1 MRDATRI
8 CDYFYGAMTLF
19 IIPLYQRKYAWQQ
32 KHCSRLFEDL
42 KKIHRQG
49 IYSHFFGSIVATRV
63 NEVDDDLLII
73 DGQQRITTLS
83 LLILAGLNAV
93 ANGDMEKGDED
104 IEEVRKN
111 YLYAVRRRV
120 DRKIKLKP
128 IEGDLEAYDAL
139 FSNNPDEF
147 IKNSG
152 ITSNYQLFYQMI
164 KASDLSFTDLIGAIE
179 RLTVIDIRLDS
190 KDNPQLIFESLN
202 SCGKDLEE
210 ADKVRNYLLMSLT
223 PSIQEEYYHSYW
235 SKIEKMTDGE
245 PTMFIRDYLTIEEG
259 IISNIEDL
267 YFDFKKY
274 DEERQ
279 LDRRDL
285 LEKMLKFARY
295 YRQITK
301 GETGNKRID
310 RKLKQISYIGTTV
323 HLPFLMS
330 FFDYAEAN
338 ALGEDEVYE
347 VLDVVENYW
356 ARRII
361 CNYPANALQKMFAIL
376 HTDILKIYQRHE
388 KRGLELT
395 LPYSQILKHVLL
407 KKQGT
412 VAFPEDEE
420 VIKEFPERQIY
431 RIPSSYRCFLFERME
446 NENSPEAND
455 TIVAKMQTGEF
466 TIEHIM
472 PQTMTPQWKQ
482 ELGEDWEEKHKKLLH
497 TFGNLTLTGFNVSYS
512 NHSFMEKKEGYIDRK
527 GNKIDGF
534 DNSAF
539 RLSNYLKHCS
549 KWTET
554 EILDRSNMM
563 LENFLRLWPMIKSDY
578 IPLEKE
584 YELVSFD
591 DEEFELTSRT
601 IQGFRYREER
611 HQVITWKDMLV
622 QVCKLMYNENP
633 STMTY
638 VSTKNFWMH
647 DSDNKD
653 RTKIA
658 DSCYVYSSCS
668 TNTKRSILTYLFKE
682 LDIPSSVLEFE
693 LAPLA
698 DKVIDSEEE

>member
-1 MRDATRI
+1 MAQIVWHTTAI
-8 CDYFYGAMTLF
+8 QQLQEIYDYY
-19 IIPLYQRKYAWQQ
+19 YQ
-32 KHCSRLFEDL
+32 HMS
-42 KKIHRQG
+42 
-49 IYSHFFGSIVATRV
+49 SVVAD
-63 NEVDDDLLII
+63 N
-73 DGQQRITTLS
+73 
-83 LLILAGLNAV
+83 
-93 ANGDMEKGDED
+93 
-104 IEEVRKN
+104 
-111 YLYAVRRRV
+111 
-120 DRKIKLKP
+120 
-128 IEGDLEAYDAL
+128 
-139 FSNNPDEF
+139 
-147 IKNSG
+147 
-152 ITSNYQLFYQMI
+152 
-164 KASDLSFTDLIGAIE
+164 KAS
-179 RLTVIDIRLDS
+179 VQPDS
-190 KDNPQLIFESLN
+190 
-202 SCGKDLEE
+202 
-210 ADKVRNYLLMSLT
+210 
-223 PSIQEEYYHSYW
+223 
-235 SKIEKMTDGE
+235 
-245 PTMFIRDYLTIEEG
+245 
-259 IISNIEDL
+259 
-267 YFDFKKY
+267 
-274 DEERQ
+274 
-279 LDRRDL
+279 
-285 LEKMLKFARY
+285 
-295 YRQITK
+295 
-301 GETGNKRID
+301 
-310 RKLKQISYIGTTV
+310 
-323 HLPFLMS
+323 LPFLDS
-330 FFDYAEAN
+330 VPDP
-338 ALGEDEVYE
+338 GSV
-347 VLDVVENYW
+347 
-356 ARRII
+356 I
-361 CNYPANALQKMFAIL
+361 PAYGHFTGAVR
-376 HTDILKIYQRHE
+376 Y
-388 KRGLELT
+388 G
-395 LPYSQILKHVLL
+395 YC
-407 KKQGT
+407 
-412 VAFPEDEE
+412 
-420 VIKEFPERQIY
+420 Y
-431 RIPSSYRCFLFERME
+431 LFERME

>member
-19 IIPLYQRKYAWQQ
+19 VIPLYQRKYAWQQ
-32 KHCSRLFEDL
+32 KHCVRLFEDL

-120 DRKIKLKP
+120 ERKIKLKP

-147 IKNSG
+147 VKNTG
-152 ITSNYQLFYQMI
+152 ITSNYLLFYQMI
-164 KASDLSFTDLIGAIE
+164 KASDLSFTDLISAIE

-223 PSIQEEYYHSYW
+223 PSEQEEYYRSYW

-245 PTMFIRDYLTIEEG
+245 PTMFIRDYLTIEKG
-259 IISNIEDL
+259 VISNIEDL

-274 DEERQ
+274 DEDSQIERKT
-279 LDRRDL
+279 L
-285 LEKMLKFARY
+285 LERMLKFARY

-310 RKLKQISYIGTTV
+310 RKLKQIAYIGTTV
-323 HLPFLMS
+323 HLPFFMS
-330 FFDYAEAN
+330 FFDYADTN
-338 ALGEDEVYE
+338 AFSEDEKYE
-347 VLDVVENYW
+347 VLDVIENYW

-376 HTDILKIYQRHE
+376 HSDILKIYKRHE
-388 KRGLELT
+388 KRGVALT
-395 LPYSQILKHVLL
+395 LPYSQLLKYVLL

-412 VAFPEDEE
+412 AAFPEDEE
-420 VIKEFPERQIY
+420 VMKAFPERQIY

-455 TIVAKMQTGEF
+455 TIVEKMMSGEF

-472 PQTMTPQWKQ
+472 PQTLTPQWKL
-482 ELGEDWEEKHKKLLH
+482 ELGDNWEEIHSNYLH
-497 TFGNLTLTGFNVSYS
+497 TFGNLTLTGFNTSYS
-512 NHSFMEKKEGYIDRK
+512 NHSFKEKKEGYIDRK
-527 GNKIDGF
+527 GNKVDGF

-549 KWTET
+549 VWTEV
-554 EILDRSNMM
+554 EILDRMKS
-563 LENFLRLWPMIKSDY
+563 LLDNFLRLWPMIKTEY
-578 IPLEKE
+578 VPLEKE

-591 DEEFELTSRT
+591 DEEYELTSRI
-601 IQGFRYREER
+601 IQGFRYRDER

-633 STMTY
+633 SSMTY
-638 VSTKNFWMH
+638 ISTKNYWMH
-647 DSDNKD
+647 DSENKD
-653 RTKIA
+653 RTRIA
-658 DSCYVYSSCS
+658 DQCYVYSSCS
-668 TNTKRSILTYLFKE
+668 TNTKRSILNYLFKE
-682 LDIPSSVLEFE
+682 LDIPSSILEFE
-693 LAPLA
+693 LVPLA

>member
-164 KASDLSFTDLIGAIE
+164 KASDLSFTDMIGAIE

-210 ADKVRNYLLMSLT
+210 ADKVRNYLLMSLS
-223 PSIQEEYYHSYW
+223 PSEQEEYYHSYW

-279 LDRRDL
+279 LDRRVL
-285 LEKMLKFARY
+285 LEKMLKYARY
-295 YRQITK
+295 YRQIIK
-301 GETGNKRID
+301 GETGNRRLD

-330 FFDYAEAN
+330 FFDYAEVN

-361 CNYPANALQKMFAIL
+361 CNCPANALQKMFAIL
-376 HTDILKIYQRHE
+376 HTDITKIYTRHE

-412 VAFPEDEE
+412 AAFPEDEE
-420 VIKEFPERQIY
+420 VVRAFPERQIY

-455 TIVAKMQTGEF
+455 TIVEKMQSGEF

-472 PQTMTPQWKQ
+472 PQTLTPQWKQ
-482 ELGEDWEEKHKKLLH
+482 ELGEDWEEIHKNLLH

-549 KWTET
+549 KWTEE
-554 EILDRSNMM
+554 EILDRSNV
-563 LENFLRLWPMIKSDY
+563 LLKNFLRLWPKIKSEY
-578 IPLEKE
+578 VPLEKE

-591 DEEFELTSRT
+591 DDEYELTGRT
-601 IQGFRYREER
+601 ILGFRYREVR
-611 HQVITWKDMLV
+611 HQVTTWKNMLV

-638 VSTKNFWMH
+638 VSTKDLWMH

-658 DSCYVYSSCS
+658 DHCYVYSSCS

-682 LDIPSSVLEFE
+682 LDIPSSILEYE

-698 DKVIDSEEE
+698 EKVIDSEEE